1 MDGPRHRPGRRHA
14 AGVVISTTV
23 QEIRYLRDPDV
34 QLMLR
39 VREGDHDAYAELV
52 TNYQD
57 RLVAVFYHLLRDK
70 EASEDLAQEV
80 FLKIYRAR
88 QRYVP
93 TAKFATYLFRVA
105 NNVASNWKR
114 TKSRRKEVSIAPK
127 GSGPWGTRPEETLV
141 ADKSALMP
149 GRQADQLEMR
159 EIVREAMDELSE
171 RQRMAVLL
179 HKFEQMSYAD
189 IGDAM
194 HLSPAAVKSLL
205 SRAREQLRIKLE
217 PYMRAARE

>member
-1 MDGPRHRPGRRHA
+1 M
-14 AGVVISTTV
+14 
-23 QEIRYLRDPDV
+23 RYLRDPDV

-39 VREGDHDAYAELV
+39 VREGDDDAYTELV
-52 TNYQD
+52 TTYQD

-93 TAKFATYLFRVA
+93 TAKFATYMFRVA

-114 TKSRRKEVSIAPK
+114 SKGRRKEVPMTARD
-127 GSGPWGTRPEETLV
+127 SGPWGARPEENLL
-141 ADKSALMP
+141 ADKSGLMP
-149 GRQADQLEMR
+149 GRLADRREMR
-159 EIVREAMDELSE
+159 EMVRDAMEELSE

-189 IGDAM
+189 IGEAM

-217 PYMRAARE
+217 PYMRTTKDH